1 MFFFCSYFIGKQYT
15 ESTLC
20 TTFLKLLLE
29 QHGLHGL
36 WCSFAIILKH
46 PLCRHKCI
54 QGMAAK
60 CSHSIAN
67 ALNRFTIKYHFPK
80 MCSSAFGFHF
90 SPSMQLTNGSVTAQ
104 FTRNGRSVV
113 KKKKNQR
120 LKIQHETYRQCL
132 QWKLLISLQVLYV

>member
-1 MFFFCSYFIGKQYT
+1 MESKMGFFYLIFFDNVFLLQLLYWKVVHRKYT
-15 ESTLC
+15 D
-20 TTFLKLLLE
+20 FLQLLLE

-54 QGMAAK
+54 LSMAVK

-80 MCSSAFGFHF
+80 MCSSASGFHF
-90 SPSMQLTNGSVTAQ
+90 SPSMQLTNGSVTAE
-104 FTRNGRSVV
+104 FTRNGRSVE
-113 KKKKNQR
+113 KKKIIKD
-120 LKIQHETYRQCL
+120 
-132 QWKLLISLQVLYV
+132 